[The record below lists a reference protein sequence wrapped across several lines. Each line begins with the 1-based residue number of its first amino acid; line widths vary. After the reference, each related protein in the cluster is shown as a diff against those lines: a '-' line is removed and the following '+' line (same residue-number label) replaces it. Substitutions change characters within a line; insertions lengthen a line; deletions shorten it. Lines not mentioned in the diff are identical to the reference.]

1 MFSVFSLV
9 FKDSHHFSGT
19 LGSLWWQSL
28 KTAIAS
34 AELWAVFDDNL
45 SRQPSLGNVWR
56 QSRQP
61 SLQQNLWAMFEDSLW
76 RQPSLQQNFGQS
88 LMTIVKDSHHFSRTL
103 GSVWWQSLMTT
114 LFSNEPFAAA
124 FGKKQSVGGHEIVGT
139 LLVCHLHRTRD
150 DRVARAAEAD
160 DVAAPA
166 QVKVPGRYLQR
177 ALQHFPEPFHAASS
191 SPWFLLRFA
200 LDSSIAHSLMR
211 WTRPSLGCLTNNYA
225 ENAKLAL
232 FCA

>member
-1 MFSVFSLV
+1 
-9 FKDSHHFSGT
+9 
-19 LGSLWWQSL
+19 
-28 KTAIAS
+28 
-34 AELWAVFDDNL
+34 
-45 SRQPSLGNVWR
+45 
-56 QSRQP
+56 
-61 SLQQNLWAMFEDSLW
+61 
-76 RQPSLQQNFGQS
+76 
-88 LMTIVKDSHHFSRTL
+88 MTIVKDSHHFSRTL

-124 FGKKQSVGGHEIVGT
+124 FGKKQSVGGHEIVGA
-139 LLVCHLHRTRD
+139 LFVCHLHRTRA
-150 DRVARAAEAD
+150 DRMARAAEAD

-200 LDSSIAHSLMR
+200 LDSSIAQTGLWS
-211 WTRPSLGCLTNNYA
+211 WTRPSLGCLTTNCA